1 MTDQM
6 SEGIAAQRIEDRPSV
21 TVVDALSREEGVDPL
36 ELDTPLYD
44 VVDPEALDALLEES
58 DADDV
63 TVSFT
68 YESYDVTIDGD
79 RLVVSEVADA

>member
-79 RLVVSEVADA
+79 RLVLSEVPDA